1 MTMQKKI
8 IITVLIVLSVVAY
21 VGISG
26 GSKEVYKVNSGLI
39 MKIWWKGF
47 DDLSILYIQL
57 NLKQKLKKW
66 RTILNLN
73 HWETG
78 HCSL

>member
-1 MTMQKKI
+1 MQKKI

-39 MKIWWKGF
+39 MKI
-47 DDLSILYIQL
+47 
-57 NLKQKLKKW
+57 
-66 RTILNLN
+66 
-73 HWETG
+73 
-78 HCSL
+78 